1 MNPHVE
7 LELFGVNRSFRY
19 QTIKKQLIRALE
31 QSGVDY
37 TLSDIGDIDKFI
49 EIGLDS
55 VPAIRV
61 DHEQLFSMDPENA
74 HKSVESVYT
83 YIVNKKMHSLLVPVD
98 FSACAENALNYA
110 VALAPHLGLKLDILH
125 VYHPVVD
132 PHNAVILDSDL
143 GTTMR
148 TRLEELG
155 QSYRGDADKNTFDR
169 PVTTRFEIGFP
180 LQVIEDVS
188 KEDSV
193 SLIVMGTLGA
203 TNMVDQV
210 LGSNSS
216 SAANKSRKPI
226 ILIPPDV
233 TFTPPKHI
241 VAAFSDELVNSEAI
255 HRLFEFNKPFGAHID
270 FVHVQGDNPQQFSEI
285 RNKLMRRIFADG
297 TPSFSFDVHEIAK
310 SERNIAV
317 SIQSYADKHKP
328 DLLVVTSKRRGL
340 INKLFHASVS
350 RHICLNPN
358 GPILVLH
365 DD

>member
-1 MNPHVE
+1 ME

-19 QTIKKQLIRALE
+19 QTIKKQLVHALK
-31 QSGVDY
+31 QSGVEY

-61 DHEQLFSMDPENA
+61 DHEQLFSMRDPENA
-74 HKSVESVYT
+74 HKAVESVYE
-83 YIVNKKMHSLLVPVD
+83 YIVNKKMNSLLVPVD
-98 FSACAENALNYA
+98 FSDCAENALNYA

-148 TRLEELG
+148 KRLEELG
-155 QSYRGDADKNTFDR
+155 QSYRESVGENEFER
-169 PVTTRFEIGFP
+169 PVATRFEIGFP

-203 TNMVDQV
+203 TNVVDQV

-216 SAANKSRKPI
+216 SAAHKSRKPI

-233 TFTPPKHI
+233 TFSPPRHI
-241 VAAFSDELVNSEAI
+241 IVAFSDELVESEAI
-255 HRLFEFNKPFGAHID
+255 HNLFAFNKPFGAHID
-270 FVHVQGDNPQQFSEI
+270 FVHVQEDNELEFSEI
-285 RNKLMRRIFADG
+285 RDKLMRRVFADG

-310 SERNIAV
+310 SEKNIAD
-317 SIQSYADKHKP
+317 SLQAYADKHKP
-328 DLLVVTSKRRGL
+328 DLLAVTSKRRGM
-340 INKLFHASVS
+340 ISRLFHASVS
-350 RHICLNPN
+350 RHICLNPH

>member
-1 MNPHVE
+1 VE

-19 QTIKKQLIRALE
+19 QTIKKQLVNALE
-31 QSGVDY
+31 QSGVEY
-37 TLSDIGDIDKFI
+37 HLADIGDIDKFI
-49 EIGLDS
+49 EVGLDS
-55 VPAIRV
+55 VPAIRI
-61 DHEQLFSMDPENA
+61 DHEALFSMRDPENA
-74 HKSVESVYT
+74 HKAVESVYE
-83 YIVNKKMHSLLVPVD
+83 YIVKKKMNSLLVPID
-98 FSACAENALNYA
+98 FSNCADNALKYA
-110 VALAPHLGLKLDILH
+110 AGLAPYLGLKLDLLH

-148 TRLEELG
+148 KRLEELG
-155 QSYRGDADKNTFDR
+155 NSYRSNVGENQFNR
-169 PVTTRFEIGFP
+169 PVITRFEIGFP

-216 SAANKSRKPI
+216 SAAQKSRKPI

-233 TFTPPKHI
+233 IFKAPKHI
-241 VAAFSDELVNSEAI
+241 VVAFSDELVNSDAI
-255 HRLFEFNKPFGAHID
+255 HKLFAINKPFGAHVD
-270 FVHVQGDNPQQFSEI
+270 FVHVQEENTHDFPQI
-285 RNKLMRRIFADG
+285 RDKLMRRLFVDG

-310 SERNIAV
+310 NEKTVAE
-317 SIQSYADKHKP
+317 SIQAYAVENKP
-328 DLLVVTSKRRGL
+328 DLLVVTSKPRGL
-340 INKLFHASVS
+340 IGRLFHSSVS
-350 RHICLNPN
+350 RHICLNPH

-365 DD
+365 SD

>member
-1 MNPHVE
+1 VE

-19 QTIKKQLIRALE
+19 QTIKKQLVHALE
-31 QSGVDY
+31 QSGVEY

-61 DHEQLFSMDPENA
+61 DHEKLFSMRGPENA
-74 HKSVESVYT
+74 HKAVESVYD
-83 YIVNKKMHSLLVPVD
+83 YIVDKKMNSLLVPVD
-98 FSACAENALNYA
+98 FSECADNALNYA
-110 VALAPHLGLKLDILH
+110 LALAPHLGLKLDLMH

-148 TRLEELG
+148 KRLEELG
-155 QSYRGDADKNTFDR
+155 QSYRDNKDKNEFER

-180 LQVIEDVS
+180 LQVIEDIS

-216 SAANKSRKPI
+216 SAAQKSHKPI

-233 TFTPPKHI
+233 TFSPPKHI
-241 VAAFSDELVNSEAI
+241 VVAFSDELVNSEAI
-255 HRLFEFNKPFGAHID
+255 HKLFAFNKPFSAHID
-270 FVHVQGDNPQQFSEI
+270 FVHVQNDNDQEFSVI
-285 RNKLMRRIFADG
+285 RDKLMRRVFSNG
-297 TPSFSFDVHEIAK
+297 SPSFSFDVHEIVK
-310 SERNIAV
+310 TEKNIAA
-317 SIQSYADKHKP
+317 SLQAYADEHKP
-328 DLLVVTSKRRGL
+328 DLLVVASKHRGM
-340 INKLFHASVS
+340 IGRLFHPSVS
-350 RHICLNPN
+350 RHICLNPH
-358 GPILVLH
+358 GPVLVLH
-365 DD
+365 QD